1 MNQSIITKLE
11 QLSMRLEEINA
22 LLSEQSIASD
32 QNKFRELSIEH
43 SQLSPINDQYNQYL
57 STISDINTAKKLLT
71 EDDQDIKEMA
81 EDEISSGQNTLDQL
95 ELELKK
101 LLLPKDPNDSRDII
115 IEIRAGTG
123 GDEASIFSGD
133 LYRMYTRYVEKSKFK
148 IEILSS
154 NIGEHG
160 GFKEIIARI
169 SGSNVYSKLKF
180 ESGAHRVQRVPETE
194 SQGRVHTSAC
204 TVAVM
209 PEVTDIEEVNI
220 NMSDVR
226 VDTFRASGAGG
237 QHVNKTDSA
246 VRVTH
251 IPTGTVVECQDG
263 RSQHKNKAQ
272 ALSVLASRILD
283 SQQQEQQQ
291 EQASQRKELVG
302 SGDRS
307 QRIRTYNYPQGRVTD
322 HRINLTL
329 YKLSEVMEG
338 DLQVFIDPLILEQQT
353 NQLTELNDTL

>member
-1 MNQSIITKLE
+1 MNQSILTKLE

-22 LLSEQSIASD
+22 LLSEQSVASD
-32 QNKFRELSIEH
+32 QNRFRELSIEH
-43 SQLSPINDQYNQYL
+43 SQLSPVNDKYNEYL
-57 STISDINTAKKLLT
+57 STSRDIEAATKLLDE
-71 EDDQDIKEMA
+71 EDKDIKEMA
-81 EDEISSGQNTLDQL
+81 EEEITTGQNRLDEL

-101 LLLPKDPNDSRDII
+101 SLLPKDPNDSRDII

-133 LYRMYTRYVEKSKFK
+133 LYRMYTRYVEKSKWQ
-148 IEILSS
+148 IEVLSS
-154 NIGEHG
+154 NLGEHG

-209 PEVTDIEEVNI
+209 PEVSSIEEVDI
-220 NMSDVR
+220 NMNDVR

-251 IPTGTVVECQDG
+251 IPTGTVVERQDG

-283 SQQQEQQQ
+283 VQQQEQQQ
-291 EQASQRKELVG
+291 EQASQRRELVG

-307 QRIRTYNYPQGRVTD
+307 QRIRTYNYPQGRVTE

-338 DLQVFIDPLILEQQT
+338 DLESIIDPLILEQQT
-353 NQLTELNDTL
+353 NQLTELNENL

>member
-1 MNQSIITKLE
+1 MNHSILVKLE

-22 LLSEQSIASD
+22 LLSDHSVVSD
-32 QNKFRELSIEH
+32 QNQFRELSIEH
-43 SQLSPINDQYNQYL
+43 AQLNPINDQYQQYL
-57 STISDINTAKKLLT
+57 STMKDINAAQKLLK
-71 EDDQDIKEMA
+71 ENDQDIKEMA
-81 EDEISSGQNTLDQL
+81 EEEIALGQKKLDQL

-101 LLLPKDPNDSRDII
+101 SLLPKDPKDSHDII

-133 LYRMYTRYVEKSKFK
+133 LYRMYSRYVEKNKWQM
-148 IEILSS
+148 EVMSS

-204 TVAVM
+204 TIAVM
-209 PEVTDIEEVNI
+209 PEVTNIEEVNI
-220 NMSDVR
+220 NMNDVR
-226 VDTFRASGAGG
+226 IDTFRASGAGG

-283 SQQQEQQQ
+283 AQQHEQQK
-291 EQASQRKELVG
+291 EQATQRKELVG

-329 YKLSEVMEG
+329 YKLNEIMEG
-338 DLQVFIDPLILEQQT
+338 DLDSIIDPLIVEQQT
-353 NQLTELNDTL
+353 NQMIELNDTL